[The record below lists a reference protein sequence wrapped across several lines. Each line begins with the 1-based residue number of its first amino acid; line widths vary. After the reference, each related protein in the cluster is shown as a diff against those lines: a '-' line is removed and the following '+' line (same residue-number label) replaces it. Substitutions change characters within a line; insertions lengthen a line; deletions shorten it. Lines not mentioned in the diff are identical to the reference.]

1 MSWEAGGPVLRV
13 NTLQLDREGLLR
25 WDECRVAATEYLRAQ
40 PERFDFAP
48 IIERYMAGVRTFYR
62 WFWEQFNERSSE
74 VVAELNAKAMEVQLW
89 YSEHDLRSDWLFEG
103 DGTPPSDWNGHL
115 ERAKRRRLRYQHGS
129 QGFRISVIDAVGAES
144 SHPWPGL
151 VVLSPTSCLR
161 PESAGSDNHGTW
173 RYLAGE
179 ANPAE
184 MITRR
189 VA

>member
-13 NTLQLDREGLLR
+13 NTLQLDREELLR

-48 IIERYMAGVRTFYR
+48 IIERSMAGVRTFYR
-62 WFWEQFNERSSE
+62 WFWEQVNERSSE
-74 VVAELNAKAMEVQLW
+74 VVAELNAKAMEVSALV
-89 YSEHDLRSDWLFEG
+89 
-103 DGTPPSDWNGHL
+103 
-115 ERAKRRRLRYQHGS
+115 ERTRLAIRLAFRRRRHTTLRLEWS
-129 QGFRISVIDAVGAES
+129 SRTRKAATTPIPTWVARFRISVIDAVGAES